1 MLVDLR
7 RALELLE
14 LRPSRVAMSVA
25 AGVATLGS
33 ALTLAAVSAW
43 LITRAWQ
50 MPPVLDL
57 TVAVVAVRALGISR
71 GVFRYLERLATHDT
85 ALRGTTS
92 ARTRLYERLAA
103 GNPAAAAGLRRGD
116 LMSRTGN
123 DVDVLG
129 DVVVRAIVPIFVSI
143 VLAIAAVVV
152 LAFVS
157 PAAALIL
164 LLALMVAG
172 VLAPYWAARSAVIA
186 ESEGIS
192 ARAEF
197 SETAVR
203 ALDHAGELRVAGRLD
218 ETLRDAAEAN
228 RASVKARDRAAIPAA
243 FADAALPLSIG
254 AAVLGSLLVGIS
266 LYGSTGGTAGG
277 MTPMA
282 LAIIVLVP
290 LSAFEATSALPGAA
304 IALTRARISATRIVE
319 LLDAADEAAPQT
331 ANDLDSL
338 TGRVTATSLRCGW
351 PGSSSTT
358 VPVDLDVGPGA
369 RVAIVGPSGIGK
381 STFLMTLAG
390 LLPPISGTVE
400 GSGARFFAEDAHLF
414 DTSILENLRVARG
427 DVQSDEA
434 LEALD
439 RVGLGAWISSL
450 PDGIDTTLVGG
461 AQAVSGGQRRRILLA
476 RALLSD
482 AAILLLDEPTEHL
495 DDDGGAQLLRRL
507 LDQSDGIVDG
517 KRAVVVVT
525 HQLPVDTRADLVLDL
540 GSREKN
546 IPLPTSESRRTLLS
560 TRERRWSDVEEL

>member
-129 DVVVRAIVPIFVSI
+129 DVVVRAIVPICVSI

-164 LLALMVAG
+164 LLALVVAG

-218 ETLRDAAEAN
+218 ETLGEAAEAN
-228 RASVKARDRAAIPAA
+228 RASVEARDRAALPAA

-304 IALTRARISATRIVE
+304 IALTRARISASRIVE

-331 ANDLDSL
+331 VNDLDSL
-338 TGRVTATSLRCGW
+338 TDRVTARNLRCGW

-358 VPVDLDVGPGA
+358 VRVDLDVGPGA

-381 STFLMTLAG
+381 STLLMTLAG

-434 LEALD
+434 VETLD

-450 PDGIDTTLVGG
+450 PDGIDTPLVSG

-482 AAILLLDEPTEHL
+482 APVLLLDEPTEHL

-507 LDQSDGIVDG
+507 LDRSDSIVDG
-517 KRAVVVVT
+517 NRAVVVVT
-525 HQLPVDTRADLVLDL
+525 HQLPADNHADLVLDF
-540 GSREKN
+540 GVADGN

>member
-129 DVVVRAIVPIFVSI
+129 DVVVRAIVPICVSI

-164 LLALMVAG
+164 LLALVVAG

-218 ETLRDAAEAN
+218 KTLRDAAEAN
-228 RASVKARDRAAIPAA
+228 RASVKARDRAALPAA

-304 IALTRARISATRIVE
+304 IALTRARISASRIVE
-319 LLDAADEAAPQT
+319 LLDAADEPAPQT
-331 ANDLDSL
+331 VNDLDSL
-338 TGRVTATSLRCGW
+338 TDRVTARNLRCGW

-381 STFLMTLAG
+381 STLLMTLAG

-427 DVQSDEA
+427 DVQPDEA
-434 LEALD
+434 VEALD

-461 AQAVSGGQRRRILLA
+461 AQAVSGGQRRRLLLA

-482 AAILLLDEPTEHL
+482 ARILLLDEPTEHL

-507 LDQSDGIVDG
+507 LDRSDGIVDG
-517 KRAVVVVT
+517 NRAVVVVT
-525 HQLPVDTRADLVLDL
+525 HQLPPDNHADLVLDL
-540 GSREKN
+540 DLPGEI

>member
-14 LRPSRVAMSVA
+14 LRPARVVMSVA

-71 GVFRYLERLATHDT
+71 GIFRYLERLATHDT

-157 PAAALIL
+157 TAAALIL
-164 LLALMVAG
+164 LLALVVAG

-228 RASVKARDRAAIPAA
+228 RASVKARDRAALPAA

-304 IALTRARISATRIVE
+304 IALTRARISASRIVE

-331 ANDLDSL
+331 VNDLDSL
-338 TGRVTATSLRCGW
+338 TDRVTATNLRCGW

-450 PDGIDTTLVGG
+450 PDGIDTPLVGG

-482 AAILLLDEPTEHL
+482 APILLLDEPTEHL

-507 LDQSDGIVDG
+507 LDRSDGIVDG
-517 KRAVVVVT
+517 NRAVVVVT

-540 GSREKN
+540 GLRDGN

>member
-129 DVVVRAIVPIFVSI
+129 DVVVRAIVPICVSI

-164 LLALMVAG
+164 LLALVVAG

-192 ARAEF
+192 ARSEF

-228 RASVKARDRAAIPAA
+228 RESVKARDRAALPAA

-304 IALTRARISATRIVE
+304 IALTRARISASRIVE

-331 ANDLDSL
+331 VNDLDSL
-338 TGRVTATSLRCGW
+338 TDRVTARNLRCGW

-381 STFLMTLAG
+381 STLLMTLAG

-434 LEALD
+434 VETLD

-450 PDGIDTTLVGG
+450 PDGIDTPLVGG

-482 AAILLLDEPTEHL
+482 APILLLDEPTEHL

-507 LDQSDGIVDG
+507 LDRSDSIVDG
-517 KRAVVVVT
+517 NRAVVVVT
-525 HQLPVDTRADLVLDL
+525 HQLPADNHADLVLDL
-540 GSREKN
+540 GVADRN